1 MLGMCGKKGIK
12 ETQLLSG
19 LIEENDMRIIVD
31 MITIIVLLVCV
42 ALNISATVYEH
53 KTIYSNKKALQN
65 IYWYTYL
72 IVLVDLGIMWGVQ
85 IGSHF

>member
-1 MLGMCGKKGIK
+1 
-12 ETQLLSG
+12 
-19 LIEENDMRIIVD
+19 MRIIVN

-42 ALNISATVYEH
+42 ALNIGATVYEH
-53 KTIYSNKKALQN
+53 KTIYPNKKALQN
-65 IYWYTYL
+65 IYLYTYL

>member
-1 MLGMCGKKGIK
+1 
-12 ETQLLSG
+12 
-19 LIEENDMRIIVD
+19 MRIIVN

-42 ALNISATVYEH
+42 ALNIGATVYEH
-53 KTIYSNKKALQN
+53 KTTYPNKKVLQN

-72 IVLVDLGIMWGVQ
+72 IALVDIGIMWGVQ

>member
-1 MLGMCGKKGIK
+1 
-12 ETQLLSG
+12 
-19 LIEENDMRIIVD
+19 MRIIVN

-42 ALNISATVYEH
+42 ALNIGATVYEH
-53 KTIYSNKKALQN
+53 KTTYPNKQALQN

-72 IVLVDLGIMWGVQ
+72 IVLVDFGIMWGIQ